1 MVKDN
6 RLKEPDSFINEILVW
21 LSQYPWLEMLSAVM
35 LLITSAYIADLVSK
49 KVVIQGIRHLLLKI
63 PSSRNSVMAQHSVIQ
78 RFSQIIPALV
88 IMNGIDSVPHLSIK
102 IVNLIEMLCQA
113 SIFLSLTFTV
123 SEVLNVF
130 NTLYQR
136 SPNSRNKPIKGYL
149 ELLKLLLYIVCILM
163 ILGTF
168 LKKDVFN
175 LLAGFGAMATVLM
188 LVFQNTILSLVAS
201 VQISSYDMIRIGD
214 WIEMPS
220 LNADGDVIDI
230 SLHTVTVQNFDKT
243 ITTIPT
249 NKLITDT
256 FRNWRGVALAGIRR
270 IKRSIYIDQTSIHF
284 MTFDEHQKLKD
295 FLLLNH
301 YLCQKEIELAEF
313 NYSVNEQAE
322 YNKRRLTNLGTFRA
336 YVNFYLHQHQHI
348 TKNDMILVRQMQPT
362 HMGIPLEVYAFATTT
377 EWISYEGIQSDIFDH
392 LIAILPEFGLKIYQA
407 PR

>member
-1 MVKDN
+1 MKD
-6 RLKEPDSFINEILVW
+6 PTSFINEILVW

-35 LLITSAYIADLVSK
+35 LLIVSAYIADLVSK
-49 KVVIQGIRHLLLKI
+49 KVVIQGIRHLLSKI

-88 IMNGIDSVPHLSIK
+88 IMNGIDSIPHLSSK
-102 IVNLIEMLCQA
+102 IINLIEMLCQA

-270 IKRSIYIDQTSIHF
+270 IKRSIYIDQSSVHF

-313 NYSVNEQAE
+313 NYSLNEQAE

-362 HMGIPLEVYAFATTT
+362 HVGIPLEVYAFATTT